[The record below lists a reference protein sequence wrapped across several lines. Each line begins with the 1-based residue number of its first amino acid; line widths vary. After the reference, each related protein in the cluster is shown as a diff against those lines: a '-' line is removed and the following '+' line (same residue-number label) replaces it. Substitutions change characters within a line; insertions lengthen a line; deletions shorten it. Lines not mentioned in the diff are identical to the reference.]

1 MAPVIKN
8 EAFPT
13 IGILGAGQLGR
24 MTAYAALRMG
34 CQVRLLTPKP
44 TGAMQGVGQATVG
57 DWTDAAVLRGFADQC
72 DVLTL
77 ENEWAPIDEMEAVRP
92 PDTDLWPRPH
102 TLEVIRHKGV
112 QNDTLRD
119 AGLPLPDYERCETL
133 QEARDAAEGL
143 GYPVVVKKYTRAY
156 DGYGNAFAENAED
169 VEDAWEELADE
180 DGLLVEER
188 VDFEQE
194 LSAIVAR
201 RPGGEHV
208 VYPIAFTEQRD
219 HRCHAV
225 VVPADL
231 TGDQRREARRIG
243 VEAVEAVD
251 GVGVN
256 AVELFH
262 EEERGF
268 MVNEIAPRP
277 HNTGHYSIEGA
288 YTSQFEN
295 HLRAVLD
302 WPLGDPGNREPVAV
316 MVNVLGQRK
325 GSPQPD
331 GLPEALEVPD
341 VAIHIY
347 GKATVRPNRKMGHV
361 TATGDNPEDTR
372 QRAEEAAGHI
382 HL

>member
-1 MAPVIKN
+1 MISN

-13 IGILGAGQLGR
+13 VGILGAGQLGR

-77 ENEWAPIDEMEAVRP
+77 ENEWAPIDEMEAARP
-92 PDTDLWPRPH
+92 PETDLWPRPR
-102 TLEVIRHKGV
+102 TLQVIRHKGV
-112 QNDTLRD
+112 QNDTLD
-119 AGLPLPDYERCETL
+119 EVGLPLPDYRRCETL
-133 QEARDAAEGL
+133 EEARTAAEDL

-156 DGYGNAFAENAED
+156 DGYGNAFASDEAD
-169 VEDAWEELADE
+169 VESAWNDLADD

-188 VDFEQE
+188 VDFERE

-201 RPGGEHV
+201 RPGGDHV

-225 VVPADL
+225 EVPADMS
-231 TGDQRREARRIG
+231 GDLRREIRRIA

-262 EEERGF
+262 EEKRGI
-268 MVNEIAPRP
+268 MINEIAPRP
-277 HNTGHYSIEGA
+277 HNTGHYSIEGC

-302 WPLGDPGNREPVAV
+302 WPLGDPGLRESVAV
-316 MVNVLGQRK
+316 MVNVIGHRK
-325 GSPQPD
+325 GSPRPK
-331 GLPEALEVPD
+331 GLTQALEVPD
-341 VAIHIY
+341 VAVHIY
-347 GKATVRPNRKMGHV
+347 GKSTVRPGRKMGHV
-361 TATGDNPEDTR
+361 TATGENPEDTR
-372 QRAEEAAGHI
+372 MRAEQAAGLI
-382 HL
+382 EL